1 MYYIGIDIGTTSV
14 CGVLYDAVTSHT
26 ESITISNDSILSSK
40 ELDERLQNPE
50 RIYEI
55 VESILTRFI
64 NSGKEIG
71 AIGVTGQ
78 MHGML
83 YIDENGKAL
92 SPLVTWQ
99 DGRGNRKI
107 NDTETYVELISRLS
121 GHPVATGY
129 GLVTHYFNKH
139 NDLVPSE
146 AVHLVTIMDYVTT
159 RMTGNVS
166 PVTDPSNAASLG
178 LFDKSTLQFD
188 KEALKKLGINPAILP
203 IVADGNSPVG
213 YYEGIPVFPAIGDN
227 QAAFIGSVTNKEEA
241 VHITVGTSSQ
251 ISVYS
256 PEYIDLPTLDTRPL
270 PGGGYIIAGA
280 ELCGGYSIALLKN
293 FFVEVVKQIT
303 GATPNDEVMF
313 TAMATMPTGGDA
325 PLKVETQF
333 DGTRQHPEKRG
344 SITGIS
350 STNFLPGNLVEGFLY
365 GISEALYR
373 YYRLLPDSLRANK
386 KMIVASGNGL
396 RKNQRLREV
405 FEETFH
411 LPMVLSASQEE
422 AAYGAAIFAR
432 QCSQSTLPPANNQ

>member
-14 CGVLYDAVTSHT
+14 CGVLYDSVTLHT
-26 ESITISNDSILSSK
+26 ESVTINNDSILSGK

-83 YIDENGKAL
+83 YIDENGKAV

-107 NDTETYVELISRLS
+107 NATETYVELISRLS

-139 NDLVPSE
+139 NGLVPSE
-146 AVHLVTIMDYVTT
+146 ATHLVTIMDYVTT
-159 RMTGNVS
+159 RLTGNAS

-178 LFDKSTLQFD
+178 LFDKSSLQFD
-188 KEALKKLGINPAILP
+188 KEALKKLGIDPAILP
-203 IVADGNSPVG
+203 VVADNNSPVG
-213 YYEGIPVFPAIGDN
+213 YYEGIPVFSAIGDN

-313 TAMATMPTGGDA
+313 TAMATMSTGGDA

-333 DGTRQHPEKRG
+333 DGTRQNPEKRG

-350 STNFLPGNLVEGFLY
+350 STNFLPGNLVEGFLH

-373 YYRLLPDSLRANK
+373 YYCLLPDSLRANK

-411 LPMVLSASQEE
+411 LPMILSNSQEE

-432 QCSQSTLPPANNQ
+432 QCSQSAPSIQQ